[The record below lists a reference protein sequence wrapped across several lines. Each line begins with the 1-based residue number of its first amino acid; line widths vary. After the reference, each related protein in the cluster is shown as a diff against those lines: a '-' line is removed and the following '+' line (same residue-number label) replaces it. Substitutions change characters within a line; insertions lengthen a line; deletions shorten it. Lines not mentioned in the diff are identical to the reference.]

1 MMEKW
6 NLLYER
12 NRKLDSIF
20 ESKYLGTVDKY
31 YEKNALELIIEFGEF
46 INETK
51 CFKYWSIKKPNISD
65 MLEEYADC
73 FLMVLYLYNH
83 FDINEVKLVEID
95 KEKDILLEINNIFN
109 LMTGLIKNGSKE
121 LSEVIFSHMYY
132 LKDLLEIREE
142 DIIEAC
148 YKKILINE
156 ERLASDY

>member
-1 MMEKW
+1 MEKW

-20 ESKYLGTVDKY
+20 ENKYLSAVDKY

-51 CFKYWSIKKPNISD
+51 CFKYWSVKKPNVED

-73 FLMVLYLYNH
+73 ILMVLYLYNH

-132 LKDLLEIREE
+132 LKDLLEISEE